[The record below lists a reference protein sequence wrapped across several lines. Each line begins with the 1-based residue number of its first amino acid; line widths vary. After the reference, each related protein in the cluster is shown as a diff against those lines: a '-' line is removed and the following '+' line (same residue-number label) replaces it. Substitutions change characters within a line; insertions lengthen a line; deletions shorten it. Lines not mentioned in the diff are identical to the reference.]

1 MEIKET
7 RQGAVTVMSPEG
19 PLVETDVPVF
29 TAKLEAVASRSLG
42 RFVLDL
48 SSVPYVDSAG
58 LEALYDAA
66 ENAAAS
72 GVPLKVSGT
81 NETIREVLDLTEI
94 DRMFEHFSE
103 PNDAVRSF
111 L

>member
-7 RQGAVTVMSPEG
+7 RQGAVTIMAPGG
-19 PLVETDVPVF
+19 PLVESDVPVF
-29 TAKLEAVASRSLG
+29 SARLQAVASRSLG
-42 RFVLDL
+42 RFILDL
-48 SSVPYVDSAG
+48 SGVPYVDSTG

-66 ENAAAS
+66 ENAGAS
-72 GVPLKVSGT
+72 GVPLKVSGV
-81 NETIREVLDLTEI
+81 NETIREVMDLTEI
-94 DRMFEHFSE
+94 DSMFEHFAE